1 MAFPKA
7 GAVSRSVKAN
17 NPTSTGTSGSFPST
31 NVPSPPRPRQPIGRA
46 RVQYEITET
55 QSHHFSEYTED
66 FAVPDDDNDQ
76 PDSLGFMPV
85 RQGGSIRKRP
95 VTRGE
100 QSERMVGK
108 PITEDPELR
117 GKTTYEIDLCYR
129 FMDACRE
136 LRTKVMDEE
145 GFQRIDSVCTDKTLR
160 TLGLRLP
167 TSKLIL
173 FHLIIFSLPAT
184 NYS

>member
-17 NPTSTGTSGSFPST
+17 NPASTSGSFPST
-31 NVPSPPRPRQPIGRA
+31 NVPSPPRPRQPISRA

-55 QSHHFSEYTED
+55 ESRHFSEYTED

-85 RQGGSIRKRP
+85 RQGGSTRKRP
-95 VTRGE
+95 VVRGE
-100 QSERMVGK
+100 QSERMVGT
-108 PITEDPELR
+108 PITEDPELF
-117 GKTTYEIDLCYR
+117 GKTSYEVELCFR
-129 FMDACRE
+129 FLGNCKE
-136 LRTKVMDEE
+136 LRAKIMDEE
-145 GFQRIDSVCTDKTLR
+145 GFQRIDSVFTDKILR

-173 FHLIIFSLPAT
+173 VYLGGFPSS
-184 NYS
+184 Y

>member
-17 NPTSTGTSGSFPST
+17 NPSSTGGSLPST
-31 NVPSPPRPRQPIGRA
+31 NVPSPPRLRQPISRA

-55 QSHHFSEYTED
+55 QSRHFSEYTEG
-66 FAVPDDDNDQ
+66 FAVQGDDDNDDQ

-85 RQGGSIRKRP
+85 RQGGSIRKQP
-95 VTRGE
+95 VVRGE
-100 QSERMVGK
+100 QSERVVGK
-108 PITEDPELR
+108 PITEDPELF
-117 GKTTYEIDLCYR
+117 GKTSYEVELCFR
-129 FMDACRE
+129 FLGDCKQ
-136 LRTKVMDEE
+136 LRAKIMDEE
-145 GFQRIDSVCTDKTLR
+145 GFQRIDTVFTDKILR

-173 FHLIIFSLPAT
+173 VSTIIFLSS
-184 NYS
+184 Y